1 MSQYRNVVI
10 ETFKNK
16 GGTSRSPV
24 RARPVAGQGLDA
36 NMNVEC
42 SSQMRKGHPVGTKFL
57 LQAKVTDRE
66 GGGAFLYAHYNTP
79 YQVLSDAEASEFINK
94 FKV

>member
-1 MSQYRNVVI
+1 
-10 ETFKNK
+10 
-16 GGTSRSPV
+16 
-24 RARPVAGQGLDA
+24 
-36 NMNVEC
+36 
-42 SSQMRKGHPVGTKFL
+42 MRKGHPVGTKFL